1 VQPPRPAERLE
12 WNTVGLAPLPPP
24 EPRRRREKAPW
35 GLVDVV
41 LVIVVGLVLG
51 ACLAFLV
58 AVAALAAIVLTDRA
72 LSVAAWFSLIG
83 TALYA
88 GFAIAVWALI
98 VDRRRVPWSALGVT
112 KASGWLLAVMVPA
125 GVGLLI
131 ANVLVLL
138 PLTFFLGLGD
148 PDARSGNEEVLS
160 ADAGLSALD
169 FILIA
174 IPLVVAAPIVEELVF
189 RGVLYRY
196 LRGGLGV
203 LLAVLL
209 SALVFAVLHVV
220 IPPLFLMGIVLAALA
235 QRTNSLLPGI
245 VLHATNNGLIVLAIW
260 AASRSA

>member
-1 VQPPRPAERLE
+1 MISELLARRL
-12 WNTVGLAPLPPP
+12 
-24 EPRRRREKAPW
+24 
-35 GLVDVV
+35 V
-41 LVIVVGLVLG
+41 LVTGKGGVGKST
-51 ACLAFLV
+51 V
-58 AVAALAAIVLTDRA
+58 AAALAL
-72 LSVAAWFSLIG
+72 VAARRGKRVVVCEVDEPS
-83 TALYA
+83 
-88 GFAIAVWALI
+88 AIAPLLGAKAPGHAPSAAAHGVHLAL
-98 VDRRRVPWSALGVT
+98 
-112 KASGWLLAVMVPA
+112 
-125 GVGLLI
+125 
-131 ANVLVLL
+131 
-138 PLTFFLGLGD
+138 
-148 PDARSGNEEVLS
+148 LS
-160 ADAGLSALD
+160 PDAGLSALD